1 MLRDVVIKFWLSLK
15 RSENVAVLLLHS
27 LAVCTLLIAALCL
40 WEDGTSEIFSRKGC
54 PFCPPYICFP
64 VEMAQ
69 WILPLGVFSQEPLR
83 DSAGKLQRC
92 LAHAVPVFHYRSSM
106 PFFYLFLALGSDTQ
120 MMLLIQISAGHWG
133 LKLNTRLQT
142 LCFLRFMV
150 REYVCDGV
158 ADSKCCE
165 TRGSSTVLATVWAS
179 CLQPH
184 SCTISLVLLSFI

>member
-1 MLRDVVIKFWLSLK
+1 MLLCCFS
-15 RSENVAVLLLHS
+15 APLL
-27 LAVCTLLIAALCL
+27 CLIAALYL

-142 LCFLRFMV
+142 LCFVRFMV
-150 REYVCDGV
+150 RDMCVM
-158 ADSKCCE
+158 
-165 TRGSSTVLATVWAS
+165 
-179 CLQPH
+179 
-184 SCTISLVLLSFI
+184 VLLTPSAVRHVAVQQSLPLCEPAVCSPVAALFPYISQFYLRGISHFSN